1 MNLILAIL
9 ERLWPPLRT
18 RRLHL
23 EVAYAHYQALETL
36 LTTEDQKQRLKLLF
50 AELNAAVAWPP
61 YAR

>member
-9 ERLWPPLRT
+9 ERLWPPLKA
-18 RRLHL
+18 RRQHL
-23 EVAYAHYQALETL
+23 GAAYAHYQALETL

-61 YAR
+61 K

>member
-9 ERLWPPLRT
+9 ERLWPPLKA

-23 EVAYAHYQALETL
+23 EAAYSHYQALEAL
-36 LTTEDQKQRLKLLF
+36 LTTSDQKQRLKLLF
-50 AELNAAVAWPP
+50 ADLGAAVAWPP

>member
-1 MNLILAIL
+1 MDLILAIL
-9 ERLWPPLRT
+9 ERLWPRLKA

-23 EVAYAHYQALETL
+23 EAAYVHYQALEAL

-50 AELNAAVAWPP
+50 ADLGAAVAWPP